1 MFSRLKAPVP
11 TMDLFKDLVF
21 LSRWMPTRLD
31 SLTGKVYDDAKI
43 EGAGYG
49 PRQR

>member
-1 MFSRLKAPVP
+1 MFSRLETLV
-11 TMDLFKDLVF
+11 TMRDLYEGLVF
-21 LSRWMPTRLD
+21 LRGWMPTRLD
-31 SLTGKVYDDAKI
+31 SLIGKVYDDAKI